1 MGKMMEP
8 VSLARTETLRA
19 NLMHVKFLSGLDDEE
34 MQRLVDVM
42 GVYFFKKGDL
52 VCQTGEVRSTMFI
65 IERGSCA
72 SYSKGKLLHKHEPG
86 DCLYE
91 MALLED
97 SMRSADTVVES
108 PMATML
114 GLERNDFQRLI
125 GHLRISVI
133 PNPYL
138 EAPTE
143 VELREEAAYHARRV
157 ERGEEEAPKKNTAG
171 L

>member
-1 MGKMMEP
+1 ME
-8 VSLARTETLRA
+8 
-19 NLMHVKFLSGLDDEE
+19 
-34 MQRLVDVM
+34 RLVQVM

-72 SYSKGKLLHKHEPG
+72 SYSKGKLLHRHETG

-108 PMATML
+108 FMATML
-114 GLERNDFQRLI
+114 GLERKDFQRLI
-125 GHLRISVI
+125 GHLRIAVI
-133 PNPYL
+133 PNASL
-138 EAPTE
+138 QEKSEADR
-143 VELREEAAYHARRV
+143 REEAAYEVRRA
-157 ERGEEEAPKKNTAG
+157 EREEAALIASRKKAATPRRG
-171 L
+171 Y